1 MKRILT
7 AFLVTSFIGA
17 LAAGAAHAQDAS
29 YKVVT
34 NTSINVTSISADQLS
49 RIFMKKTTK
58 WADGTSAQPVD
69 QTGST
74 ALSEAFSRGVHGK
87 PARAISSYWQKMVFS
102 GRMVPPPKVSGD
114 NEVLDFVRSKTGAV
128 GYVSSSAS
136 TEGVKVLQVNR

>member
-7 AFLVTSFIGA
+7 AFLAASFICA
-17 LAAGAAHAQDAS
+17 LSAGAAHAQDAS

-34 NTSINVTSISADQLS
+34 NTSIKVTSISAKQLS
-49 RIFMKKTTK
+49 RIFMKKTAK

-69 QTGST
+69 QADAP

-114 NEVLDFVRSKTGAV
+114 DEVLAFVRSKTGAV